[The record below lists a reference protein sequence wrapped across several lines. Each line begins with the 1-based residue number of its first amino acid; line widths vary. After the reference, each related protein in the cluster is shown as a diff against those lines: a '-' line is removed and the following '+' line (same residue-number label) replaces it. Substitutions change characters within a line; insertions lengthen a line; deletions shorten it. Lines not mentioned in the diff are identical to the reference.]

1 MLGTRR
7 RARHLFWGRFVVKNI
22 LALIGGGPRDQVIF
36 DTALAAAMPFAARV
50 NFLHIH
56 VTAGEAAV
64 GTRAEFARGPAVGV
78 ALRQLEERA
87 RAYSRAAA
95 DHIRDLCENS
105 VVPIND
111 TLDVGRNS
119 VTASYSEETDQALK
133 RLTENALRNDLVVIG
148 RLKQTH
154 GLPSRT
160 LEHLIRHSSRPML
173 VAASGSPRELTG
185 TAIVFWDGS
194 DGATRAVE
202 AAKPL
207 LTKAR
212 RVVVTRILYR
222 RKPDETALTGIIRT
236 LADSDI
242 KAESLPISSDKRDL
256 AVRLAGAADECEA
269 DLVVM
274 GAYGRGMVREL
285 LFGSRTEAL
294 LSSTDRPILLVH

>member
-1 MLGTRR
+1 M
-7 RARHLFWGRFVVKNI
+7 KNI

-56 VTAGEAAV
+56 VTAGEAAL

-87 RAYSRAAA
+87 RTYSRVAA

-111 TLDVGRNS
+111 TAGVGRNS
-119 VTASYSEETDQALK
+119 VTASYSEETNQALK
-133 RLTENALRNDLVVIG
+133 RLTENALRNDLIVIG
-148 RLKQTH
+148 RLKQTQ

-160 LEHLIRHSSRPML
+160 LEHLIRHSSKPML
-173 VAASGSPRELTG
+173 VAASASPRELTG

-194 DGATRAVE
+194 ESARRSVE

-207 LTKAR
+207 LIKAR
-212 RVVVTRILYR
+212 RVVVTRILDR
-222 RKPDETALTGIIRT
+222 RKQDETALTEIVRI

-242 KAESLPISSDKRDL
+242 KAETLPISVDGRDL
-256 AVRLAGAADECEA
+256 AVQLAAAAEECKA

-285 LFGSRTEAL
+285 LFGSRTEDV

>member
-1 MLGTRR
+1 M
-7 RARHLFWGRFVVKNI
+7 KNI

-36 DTALAAAMPFAARV
+36 DTALAAAMPFAAHV

-56 VTAGEAAV
+56 VTAGEAAL
-64 GTRAEFARGPAVGV
+64 GTRTEFAVGPAVGN
-78 ALRQLEERA
+78 ALRHLAERA
-87 RAYSRAAA
+87 RTYSSLAA

-111 TLDVGRNS
+111 AADVGRNS
-119 VTASYSEETDQALK
+119 VTASYREETDQALK
-133 RLTENALRNDLVVIG
+133 RLTANALCNDLIVIG
-148 RLKQTH
+148 RLKQTQ

-160 LEHLIRHSSRPML
+160 LEHLIRRSSRPLL

-194 DGATRAVE
+194 ESVTRAVE

-212 RVVVTRILYR
+212 RVVVTRVFDR
-222 RKPDETALTGIIRT
+222 RKPDETTLTEIVRT

-242 KAESLPISSDKRDL
+242 KAEPLPISVDGRNL
-256 AVRLAGAADECEA
+256 AAQLAAAADECKA

-274 GAYGRGMVREL
+274 GAYGRGMAREL